1 MRFARGPASGHAA
14 VTVAAAPRPYRRV
27 LITNVSADTR
37 DVEARVIEAGT
48 GSVTPLP
55 LGLSWPAD
63 VYSLTH
69 VAVPFP
75 PDDPLYGTEPPAS
88 PPAMVNL
95 GRLSPRGEKGVLTV
109 PSEVLMRL
117 SSNPFF
123 STIAARTTTFI
134 AR

>member
-1 MRFARGPASGHAA
+1 M
-14 VTVAAAPRPYRRV
+14 RRV
-27 LITNVSADTR
+27 DSSHIKPEQAAKLCRTLRRSLDF
-37 DVEARVIEAGT
+37 
-48 GSVTPLP
+48 
-55 LGLSWPAD
+55 LGRLRRRMER
-63 VYSLTH
+63 LG
-69 VAVPFP
+69 FP